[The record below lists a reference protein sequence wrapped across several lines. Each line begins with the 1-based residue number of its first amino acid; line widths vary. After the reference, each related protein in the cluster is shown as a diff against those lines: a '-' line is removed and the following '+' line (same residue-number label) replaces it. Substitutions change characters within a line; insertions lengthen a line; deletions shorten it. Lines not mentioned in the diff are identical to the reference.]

1 MIPSILSVLAAFL
14 LLGLPIFIALSL
26 TVFVVLYLFT
36 GVPLS
41 IVPQRMFAGMNNFTL
56 MAIPF
61 FILAAEM
68 MRVGGLA
75 ERLIDLARVLVGG
88 FRGGMAIA
96 SVLACV
102 FFAAISGS
110 APATVA
116 TIGTIMIPALIEGGY
131 KRGFAVGIVTTA
143 GTLGLIIPPSI
154 TMIVYGA
161 VTGTSIGQVFIAGFL
176 PGLVLGG
183 MLMIYCHV
191 HARRAGMQ
199 PGPAPTWAVVWR
211 ALRRAGWG
219 LGLPVVLLGGIYS
232 GIFTPTESAAVA
244 VVYGFLISVFIYR
257 QIGPREIYQILR
269 AAGLLSAT
277 LLVIAAGASAFS
289 WLLASQGI
297 PSLLASAVLSLTESQ
312 WALLILFNIVLLVAG
327 FFLDGVSALIV
338 LAPLMQPIAELY
350 GVDPVHFGIIA
361 IINLAIGMV
370 TPPVGLNLFVASA
383 IAKMP
388 VHEVARAVLPPLGVL
403 ILGLV
408 LITYVPQITLLL
420 PWLFYR

>member
-1 MIPSILSVLAAFL
+1 MIPGILSVLAGFL
-14 LLGLPIFIALSL
+14 LLGLPIFLALSL

-36 GVPLS
+36 GIPLS
-41 IVPQRMFAGMNNFTL
+41 IVPQRMFAGVNNFTL

-68 MRVGGLA
+68 MRIGGLA
-75 ERLIDLARVLVGG
+75 ERLIDLARVLVGSV
-88 FRGGMAIA
+88 RGGMAIA
-96 SVLACV
+96 AVLACM

-116 TIGTIMIPALIEGGY
+116 TIGTIMIPTLVEGGY
-131 KRGFAVGIVTTA
+131 GRRFAVGIVTTA

-161 VTGTSIGQVFIAGFL
+161 VTGTSIGQVFVAGFL
-176 PGLVLGG
+176 PGVVLGI
-183 MLMIYCHV
+183 MLMVYCHV

-199 PGPAPTWAVVWR
+199 PSPRTTWSEVGQAF
-211 ALRRAGWG
+211 RRASWG

-244 VVYGFLISVFIYR
+244 VVYGFFVSVFIYR
-257 QIGPREIYQILR
+257 QVGVHELFQILKTS
-269 AAGLLSAT
+269 GLLSAT
-277 LLVIAAGASAFS
+277 LLVIAAGAAAFS

-297 PSLLASAVLSLTESQ
+297 PSMLAGTVLSLTDSQ
-312 WALLILFNIVLLVAG
+312 WVLLLLFNVVLLIAG
-327 FFLDGVSALIV
+327 CFLDGVSALIV
-338 LAPLMQPIAELY
+338 LAPLMQPIAEQY
-350 GVDPVHFGIIA
+350 GVDPVHFGIVA
-361 IINLAIGMV
+361 VVNLALGMV

-388 VHEVARAVLPPLGVL
+388 VHEVARAVMPSLGIL
-403 ILGLV
+403 MLGLV
-408 LITYVPQITLLL
+408 LLTYVPHLTMLL
-420 PWLFYR
+420 PWFFYR